1 MWATPGKYLRES
13 MLKTLAR
20 HAGHDVYEESVV
32 FDEHVIRET
41 TPLTDEQV
49 KDQTEIAGKIVEY
62 DDMER
67 SR

>member
-1 MWATPGKYLRES
+1 VGNWEIFARKHAQD
-13 MLKTLAR
+13 LAR

>member
-1 MWATPGKYLRES
+1 VGNAREIFES

-20 HAGHDVYEESVV
+20 HAGDVYEESVV

-49 KDQTEIAGKIVEY
+49 KDQTEIAGRLWI
-62 DDMER
+62 
-67 SR
+67 